1 MKILKDVIIIIAIGS
16 DHGGFELKSELIKHL
31 QAQNIEVKDFG
42 CYNTD
47 SVDYPDIAEV
57 VCGSVVSG
65 ECEKG
70 ILVCGTGIGM
80 SIAANK
86 IKGIR
91 AALLNDTFSARMT
104 AAHNN
109 SNVIALGGRVV
120 GPELA
125 KDIVDSYLASEF
137 MGGRHQTR
145 IDKIK
150 KLEDK

>member
-1 MKILKDVIIIIAIGS
+1 MFAIIAIGC
-16 DHGGFELKSELIKHL
+16 DHGGFDLKNELIKHL
-31 QAQNIEVKDFG
+31 ESKNIEYKDFG
-42 CYNTD
+42 CYTTE

-57 VCGSVVSG
+57 VCESIVSG

-91 AALLNDTFSARMT
+91 AALLSDTFSAKMT

-109 SNVIALGGRVV
+109 SNVIALGGRVL

-125 KDIVDSYLASEF
+125 KDIVDAYLSSEF
-137 MGGRHQTR
+137 LGGRHQNR
-145 IDKIK
+145 VDKIN
-150 KLEDK
+150 KLENK

>member
-1 MKILKDVIIIIAIGS
+1 MFVIIAIGC
-16 DHGGFELKSELIKHL
+16 DHGGFDLKNELIKHL
-31 QAQNIEVKDFG
+31 ESQNIEYKDFG
-42 CYNTD
+42 CYTTE

-57 VCGSVVSG
+57 VCESVVSG

-91 AALLNDTFSARMT
+91 AALLSDTFSAKMT

-109 SNVIALGGRVV
+109 SNVIALGGRVL

-125 KDIVDSYLASEF
+125 KDIVDAYLSSQF
-137 MGGRHQTR
+137 LGGRHQNR
-145 IDKIK
+145 VDKIN
-150 KLEDK
+150 KLENK

>member
-1 MKILKDVIIIIAIGS
+1 MVVIIAIGC
-16 DHGGFELKSELIKHL
+16 DHGGFDLKNELMRHL
-31 QAQNIEVKDFG
+31 ESLNIEYKDFG
-42 CYNTD
+42 CYTTE

-57 VCGSVVSG
+57 VCESVVSG

-91 AALLNDTFSARMT
+91 AALLSDTFSAKMT

-109 SNVIALGGRVV
+109 SNVIALGGRVL

-125 KDIVDSYLASEF
+125 KDIVDAYLSSEF
-137 MGGRHQTR
+137 LGGRHQNR
-145 IDKIK
+145 VDKIN
-150 KLEDK
+150 KLENK

>member
-1 MKILKDVIIIIAIGS
+1 MLVIAIGC
-16 DHGGFELKSELIKHL
+16 DHGGFELKNELIKHL
-31 QAQNIEVKDFG
+31 ESKNIAYKDCG
-42 CYNTD
+42 CYSTD

-57 VCGSVVSG
+57 VCGFVVSG

-91 AALLNDTFSARMT
+91 AALLSDTFSARMT
-104 AAHNN
+104 IAHNN

-125 KDIVDSYLASEF
+125 KDIVDAYLSGEF
-137 MGGRHQTR
+137 LGGRHQNR
-145 IDKIK
+145 VDKIM
-150 KLEDK
+150 KLENK